1 MRNII
6 ELSDI
11 SKSYGDHNVLNNFSL
26 KVQKGAFLAIT
37 GKSGAGKSTLLNI
50 IGLLEKADSGTLSI
64 CDIKNPTL
72 RSRQGRKLLRSEI
85 GYLFQNYGLVDEES
99 VLYNLRISSRFLNLS
114 KKDETDKICEVL
126 EKVGLPGVEKKKIYL
141 LSGGEQQRVSVAK
154 LLLKSPDII
163 LADEP
168 TGSLD
173 ADNRDS
179 VMSLLQGL
187 NKSGKTVVIVTHDP
201 VVRNRADEYLEL

>member
-1 MRNII
+1 MKNII

-11 SKSYGDHNVLNNFSL
+11 SKSYGDNNVLNNFSL

-72 RSRQGRKLLRSEI
+72 RSRQGRMLLRSEI

-114 KKDETDKICEVL
+114 KKMKQT
-126 EKVGLPGVEKKKIYL
+126 
-141 LSGGEQQRVSVAK
+141 
-154 LLLKSPDII
+154 
-163 LADEP
+163 
-168 TGSLD
+168 
-173 ADNRDS
+173 
-179 VMSLLQGL
+179 
-187 NKSGKTVVIVTHDP
+187 
-201 VVRNRADEYLEL
+201 

>member
-1 MRNII
+1 MKNAIVLSNIC
-6 ELSDI
+6 
-11 SKSYGDHNVLNNFSL
+11 KSYGDHNILDNFSL
-26 KVQKGAFLAIT
+26 KVAEGAFLAIT

-50 IGLLEKADSGTLSI
+50 IGLLERADCGTLSI
-64 CDIKNPTL
+64 CDIENPTL
-72 RSRQGRKLLRSEI
+72 RSRQGRLLLRSKV
-85 GYLFQNYGLVDEES
+85 GYLFQNFGLVDEES
-99 VLYNLRISSRFLNLS
+99 VLYNLQISSRFLHLS

-126 EKVGLPGVEKKKIYL
+126 EKVGLPGIETKKIYQ
-141 LSGGEQQRVSVAK
+141 LSGGEQQRVSIAK

-179 VMSLLQGL
+179 VMSLLQDL
-187 NKSGKTVVIVTHDP
+187 NAVGKTVILVTHDP
-201 VVRNRADEYLEL
+201 VVRNCASAYLEW